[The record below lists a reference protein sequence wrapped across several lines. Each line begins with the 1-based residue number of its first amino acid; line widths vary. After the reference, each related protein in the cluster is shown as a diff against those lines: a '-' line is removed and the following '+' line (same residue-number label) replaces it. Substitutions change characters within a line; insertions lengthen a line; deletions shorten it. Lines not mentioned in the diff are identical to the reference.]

1 MRIFNKDN
9 GTIHY
14 SRDFKNECNLKSL
27 FNWTNKK
34 IKLHKTNQEEKREK
48 KTLEKNG

>member
-1 MRIFNKDN
+1 M
-9 GTIHY
+9 GPHY

-34 IKLHKTNQEEKREK
+34 IKLFTRVIKKKKGRK